1 MGGQRSMAA
10 LIEHLDRDRFR
21 PLAVTTRP
29 DELSERLEEL
39 DCPVHF
45 FPLSAISKDA
55 AGRVIGNIRRFRAMY
70 RSEGVRIVHP
80 DAERDV
86 VVAGL
91 AKFGT
96 GVRLLWHARVT
107 GRNKLDPLVVR
118 LADQVVGVSDGVQK
132 RFSRPLL
139 EGKYQTIFNGV
150 DLRRFRP
157 RDDRQALREACAM
170 PDDRPILL
178 FAGQIKK
185 EKGIFDLVEAMQ
197 LLRERRSGPEMPV
210 LYMLGT
216 PIRQV
221 ELEQLERAIGEN
233 NLEDCVRVIP
243 QQSNIEEWM
252 AAADVLMLPSHEG
265 SEGMG
270 RVVFEAMACG
280 LVPVASDI
288 SGVREAVTAESGVL
302 VPQRNPTILAST
314 VDSLLGDPARI
325 ARLREGGLQR
335 ARDVFDIRLHARN
348 IERVYEKMLKG

>member
-1 MGGQRSMAA
+1 MAS
-10 LIEHLDRDRFR
+10 LIEHLDRSRYR
-21 PLAVTTRP
+21 PLAVTTQP

-39 DCPVHF
+39 DCPVRF

-55 AGRVIGNIRRFRAMY
+55 AGRVMGNIRRFRNLY
-70 RSEGVRIVHP
+70 REEGVRIVHP

-107 GRNKLDPLVVR
+107 GRNKLDPLVIR

-132 RFSRPLL
+132 RFAPRLL
-139 EGKYQTIFNGV
+139 AGKYQTIFNGV
-150 DLRRFRP
+150 DLQRFRP
-157 RDDRQALREACAM
+157 RDDRSALKDACGM
-170 PDDRPILL
+170 PADRPVLL

-185 EKGIFDLVEAMQ
+185 EKGIFDLVDAME
-197 LLRERRSGPEMPV
+197 LLRERRAGQDMPV

-221 ELEQLERAIGEN
+221 EMEELVRITGEK
-233 NLEDCVRVIP
+233 NLDDVVRIFP

-252 AAADVLMLPSHEG
+252 AAADLLMLPSHEG

-288 SGVREAVTAESGVL
+288 SGVREAVTPDSGVL
-302 VPQRNPTILAST
+302 VPEKNPSALANTIAQ
-314 VDSLLGDPARI
+314 SLDDPAGV

-348 IERVYEKMLKG
+348 VERVYEKMLRR